1 MLVTNK
7 NPQVK
12 KEHIVSFI
20 VFDFLEGVTIIDW
33 LEKKIYVSGIEEL
46 YTYTIISHL
55 VDSGAAYLL
64 LQIVLCWREFAVD
77 E

>member
-20 VFDFLEGVTIIDW
+20 VFDFVEGVTIIDW
-33 LEKKIYVSGIEEL
+33 LEKKE
-46 YTYTIISHL
+46 
-55 VDSGAAYLL
+55 A
-64 LQIVLCWREFAVD
+64 LCVRY
-77 E
+77 